1 MTDWL
6 VVDEL
11 APATGGALAP
21 LYEAGAAGRLEMPFC
36 AGCGQPLELEQQV
49 CDACG
54 AGVRW
59 LPVEPAGVV
68 HAVTTVNRREP
79 GLVRVDAPYHVVDV
93 ELQSGH
99 RVVMTTQHQVARAPA
114 IGDPVRIGFRAIG
127 GVAVPAVAVAVS
139 AVPADPSLEID
150 KEMPR

>member
-21 LYEAGAAGRLEMPFC
+21 LYDAGAAGRLDMPFC
-36 AGCGQPLELEQQV
+36 GLCGRPLELEQQV

-54 AGVRW
+54 ADVSWR
-59 LPVEPAGVV
+59 PVEPAGVV

-79 GLVRVDAPYHVVDV
+79 GLVRVEGPYHVVDV

-99 RVVMTTQHQVARAPA
+99 RVVMTTQQPVANPPA
-114 IGDPVRIGFRAIG
+114 IGDPVRIGFRTIG
-127 GVAVPAVAVAVS
+127 GVAVPAVV
-139 AVPADPSLEID
+139 VPFEID
-150 KEMPR
+150 KEMST